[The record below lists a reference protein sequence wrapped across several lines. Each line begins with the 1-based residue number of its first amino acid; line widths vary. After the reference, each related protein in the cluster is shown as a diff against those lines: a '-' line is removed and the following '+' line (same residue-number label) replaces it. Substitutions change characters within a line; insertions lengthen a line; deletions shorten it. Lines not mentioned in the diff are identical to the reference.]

1 MIQIFGKVL
10 DSNKYV
16 LKGLKDIYGLHK
28 FQACLLCS
36 KLNIGFDC
44 KIKDLS
50 QTQIIKLL
58 KQIELS
64 RLDIEINLRK
74 NQELVL
80 KRLIDIKSFRGLRHV
95 KKKIRKK

>member
-10 DSNKYV
+10 ESNKYV

-74 NQELVL
+74 NQEFEC
-80 KRLIDIKSFRGLRHV
+80 II
-95 KKKIRKK
+95 